1 MATNLSTK
9 VLFYQGRYKEV
20 LKEAKDIDVLPHL
33 IGAHSFLGQMEEAT
47 GYFQTRSQSLQQ
59 SQLIEARFYLALGFV
74 RISEYKKARVLLG
87 ANLKLKRK
95 ESSPLSLFFIYQG
108 LAFYRYFCGRW
119 DIGLESAELAFQSAL
134 ESEFDYGKV
143 LSSDLRGHLLVQVQN
158 VDDGLR
164 NLKQAH
170 ELAVLIKNKAIADAT
185 EISLLTY
192 EAEFGFHSQQM
203 IHKLENKLKDL
214 EESDTYTRST
224 LLLEL
229 ARQQMLR
236 GQVSIVKKY
245 LDEAS
250 YLIYMYRQRRQEA
263 ILNMRW
269 SYLHYIS
276 GDYYQALSF
285 VQSAMKSLDL
295 QVDHILELAILGLEL
310 KIVTR
315 LNIASRQS
323 ELVHELAQ
331 KNTHFG
337 GNIHKRILHRF
348 DKKRFPENPS
358 LMGDRLAQLIDQKN
372 SDELIRK
379 NYLLFLYDLHKVK
392 PKQKTIYLDLI
403 PHHHFLFDRGQIS
416 ACKSLTP
423 LLRKIIEQLAL
434 QKGSKEELIS
444 LVWGYQYDPLR
455 HDSLIYTTIV
465 NLRKWL
471 GPFSHWVET
480 TESGY
485 SFQNDIHFK
494 SGLKKL
500 KNALPVEI
508 APQTNLN
515 FRQVLFL
522 KQLKKGHFV
531 NVHEYEKFFHVS
543 EITACRD
550 LAMLHREGYL
560 LKMGRARATRYT
572 LPEG

>member
-1 MATNLSTK
+1 
-9 VLFYQGRYKEV
+9 
-20 LKEAKDIDVLPHL
+20 
-33 IGAHSFLGQMEEAT
+33 MEEAN
-47 GYFQTRSQSLQQ
+47 GYFQTRAQVLAQA
-59 SQLIEARFYLALGFV
+59 QLVEARFYLALGFI

-87 ANLKLKRK
+87 ANLKLKNQ
-95 ESSPLSLFFIYQG
+95 SPSLVSLFFIYQG
-108 LAFYRYFCGRW
+108 LAFYRFFCGRW
-119 DIGLESAELAFQSAL
+119 EVGLESAELAFQFSLQAD
-134 ESEFDYGKV
+134 FTYGKI

-170 ELAVLIKNKAIADAT
+170 EMAVQIKNTAIADAT
-185 EISLLTY
+185 EISHLTY
-192 EAEFGFHSQQM
+192 EAEFGFHSQQ
-203 IHKLENKLKDL
+203 IVQTLENKLENL
-214 EESDTYTRST
+214 QESDTYTRST

-229 ARQQMLR
+229 SRQQMLR
-236 GQVSIVKKY
+236 GQISLVKKY

-285 VQSAMKSLDL
+285 IQSAMKSLDL
-295 QVDHILELAILGLEL
+295 QVDRILELSILGLEL
-310 KIVTR
+310 KIVCK
-315 LNIASRQS
+315 LNISSRQE
-323 ELVHELAQ
+323 ELIREIIQ

-337 GNIHKRILHRF
+337 GNVHRRILNRF
-348 DKKRFPENPS
+348 DKEKFPQKPRIF
-358 LMGDRLAQLIDQKN
+358 GDRLAQLIDQKN
-372 SDELIRK
+372 SEELIK
-379 NYLLFLYDLHKVK
+379 KGYLLFLYDLHKIK
-392 PKQKTIYLDLI
+392 AKQKTIFLDLI
-403 PHHHFLFDRGQIS
+403 PHHHFLFDRGKIS
-416 ACKSLTP
+416 SCKSLTP
-423 LLRKIIEQLAL
+423 LLRKVIEQLAL
-434 QKGSKEELIS
+434 KKGTKEELIS
-444 LVWGYQYDPLR
+444 EVWGYQYDPLR

-471 GPFSHWVET
+471 GSFGHWVET

-485 SFQNDIHFK
+485 SFLSDIHFK
-494 SGLKKL
+494 SGTKKV

-508 APQTNLN
+508 APQSNLN
-515 FRQVLFL
+515 YRQLQFL
-522 KQLKKGHFV
+522 KQLKSGHFV
-531 NVHEYEKFFHVS
+531 NVHEYEKFFQVS

-550 LAMLHREGYL
+550 LAMMHREGYL